1 MKLSSRNQIK
11 GKIVDIVKGPIM
23 AKIKIDIGG
32 GNNLT
37 SVITGDA
44 ANEMNLMVG
53 DEIVAI
59 IKATSIMLGKSGRSD
74 K

>member
-1 MKLSSRNQIK
+1 MKLSSMNQIK
-11 GKIVDIVKGPIM
+11 GKIIDIVKGPVM
-23 AKIKIDIGG
+23 AKIKIDIGV
-32 GNNLT
+32 GNSLT

-59 IKATSIMLGKSGRSD
+59 IKSTSIMLGISGRSD